1 MCTTIKKCSQIDTNS
16 AFHRTIIQAGLKDTT
31 EQPHTYPVLIQTA
44 PFGTNVVSK
53 SESHVECVAPAVDGA
68 KDVNVPMDVVVQVL
82 GVSTKVG
89 TYMYQ
94 APLIESKY
102 NFKNLFVLFFGY

>member
-1 MCTTIKKCSQIDTNS
+1 MT
-16 AFHRTIIQAGLKDTT
+16 
-31 EQPHTYPVLIQTA
+31 
-44 PFGTNVVSK
+44 K

-68 KDVNVPMDVVVQVL
+68 KDLQVPLDVVVQVL

-94 APLIESKY
+94 APSIESTCTFLSLVVYVTSCHFNKCIY
-102 NFKNLFVLFFGY
+102 RTALTYYE